1 MSKKQLCIEFL
12 RVLSAFCIHYMV
24 ILSPLM
30 LIAAFLF
37 VDNVIHSHP
46 TLLKTILTFFFVDIA
61 EMALAWHYAGKCE
74 KDPEHIEKYARKYLE
89 KTATY
94 YFETDKLR
102 KERREWHKKQWTT
115 IMSK

>member
-24 ILSPLM
+24 MLSPLM
-30 LIAAFLF
+30 LIASFLF

-46 TLLKTILTFFFVDIA
+46 TLFKIISAFVLVDIL
-61 EMALAWHYAGKCE
+61 EIALAWHYAGKCE
-74 KDPEHIEKYARKYLE
+74 KDPEHIEKYVRKYLE

-94 YFETDKLR
+94 YFESDKMR
-102 KERREWHKKQWTT
+102 KERFEWHKAKWTA